1 MDYSVGVIEKIER
14 LRKERGWTKYRLA
27 DEAAITYSSLMSMYA
42 RNTPPKLDIL
52 EMICGAF
59 GISLSQFFADGDAE
73 YLTADEREV
82 LKKYRRLSDDRK
94 RALSVLIEK

>member
-1 MDYSVGVIEKIER
+1 MDVIGRIEK
-14 LRKERGWTKYRLA
+14 LRIERGWTKYRLA
-27 DEAAITYSSLMSMYA
+27 EESLLTYSTLSAMYA

-82 LKKYRRLSDDRK
+82 LKKYRRLSEDRK